1 MEQPDTSLDIIG
13 EDKQP
18 KGFVKTDEE
27 NNWLDSIEID
37 QEHVINVL
45 RYAFAVCLV
54 AVSAKILF
62 DICFNFEN

>member
-62 DICFNFEN
+62 DICFNIKD

>member
-45 RYAFAVCLV
+45 RYAFAVCFV
-54 AVSAKILF
+54 AVSAKHLF
-62 DICFNFEN
+62 DICFNIKD